1 MSRLPRT
8 IIVVTMAAAC
18 MLAIRSRNAMQAA
31 DNANSAGVKVSS
43 YAPAADLANQLIAIA
58 GRLDDLLA
66 KPEDFDDARKSRIA
80 KEANVAAVVALALA
94 LSDEKHPL
102 KGSAASALSAARAIA
117 ASADYNK
124 SKEALG
130 RLKAAIE
137 GKSPPTSAT
146 ESLSW
151 APVAPLG
158 LLMKEV
164 PIINSNLK
172 RSVQA
177 ERFKSQAKVSAAAAA
192 TLAAIAQESAA
203 DHSAVKT
210 PADTPKWEQFCAE
223 MRDAAGHVN
232 QAIHAG
238 DSAEATTA
246 MKQLSQT
253 CDRCHKAFRK

>member
-1 MSRLPRT
+1 MSPLQKTIGIVTIGAAYVLP
-8 IIVVTMAAAC
+8 
-18 MLAIRSRNAMQAA
+18 IRSRDAMQAA
-31 DNANSAGVKVSS
+31 DDARTAEVKVSS
-43 YAPAADLANQLIAIA
+43 YAPAADLANQLTAIA
-58 GRLDDLLA
+58 ARLDDLLA
-66 KPEDFDDARKSRIA
+66 KPEEFDDARKSRIA

-102 KGSAASALSAARAIA
+102 RDSAPSALAAARAMA
-117 ASADYNK
+117 TSEDYNK
-124 SKEALG
+124 SKQSLD
-130 RLKAAIE
+130 RLKTAIE
-137 GKSPPTSAT
+137 GKSPPPGAT
-146 ESLSW
+146 ESVRG

-172 RSVQA
+172 RSVQG

-192 TLAAIAQESAA
+192 TLAAIAQESAG
-203 DHSAVKT
+203 DHSAVKN
-210 PADTPKWEQFCAE
+210 PANTPKWEQFCAE

-232 QAIHAG
+232 RAIHAG
-238 DSAEATTA
+238 DSDETASA

>member
-1 MSRLPRT
+1 MSPLLKPTVIVT
-8 IIVVTMAAAC
+8 IVAGCI
-18 MLAIRSRNAMQAA
+18 LAIRSRDAMRAA
-31 DNANSAGVKVSS
+31 DDAKTVDVRVSN
-43 YAPAADLANQLIAIA
+43 YAPAADLANQLTAIA
-58 GRLDDLLA
+58 ARLDDLLA
-66 KPEDFDDARKSRIA
+66 KPEEFDDARKSRIA

-102 KGSAASALSAARAIA
+102 RDSASSALAAARTLAT
-117 ASADYNK
+117 SEDYNK
-124 SKEALG
+124 SKLALG
-130 RLKAAIE
+130 QLKAVVD
-137 GKSPPTSAT
+137 GKSPPTRAT
-146 ESLSW
+146 ESVRW

-164 PIINSNLK
+164 PIVNSNLK
-172 RSVQA
+172 RSVQG

-192 TLAAIAQESAA
+192 TLAAIAQESAG
-203 DHSAVKT
+203 DHSAVKN

-232 QAIHAG
+232 RAIHAG
-238 DSAEATTA
+238 DSDETASA